1 MIQIKLYFFSMMP
14 DKKLGIQISLI
25 VELEQMFERDVG
37 GIFNV
42 VNIIFLNCGF
52 VFVVLINALD
62 FSPHKFQT

>member
-1 MIQIKLYFFSMMP
+1 MP

-42 VNIIFLNCGF
+42 VTIVFLNY
-52 VFVVLINALD
+52 VLFLLL
-62 FSPHKFQT
+62 